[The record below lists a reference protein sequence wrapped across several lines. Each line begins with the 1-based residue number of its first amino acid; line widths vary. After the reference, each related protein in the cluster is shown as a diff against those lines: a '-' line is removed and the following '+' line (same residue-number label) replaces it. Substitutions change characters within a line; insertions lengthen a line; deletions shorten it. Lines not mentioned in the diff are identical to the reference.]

1 MNLSKSQ
8 YIKYRSCPK
17 RLWLNRNKKEVLTPP
32 DAAQQKIFDRGH
44 FIGELAWK
52 RFPFGVLVKDGYKN
66 PQEAIKRTQEL
77 MAQGVHVIYE
87 AAAFTYNGIL
97 VFVDILEKTST
108 GWNLVEVKSSTG
120 KPDKP
125 DAIAPIY
132 LDDIS
137 IQRYVLSRCGVTP
150 EHCYLMCI
158 NSHYV
163 METDA
168 LNLEQFFLLLT
179 ADNELVSDQDIEED
193 LEKIEKMLAGPEPEV
208 ELDKGGCAG
217 CECHDYCWKDIPE
230 DSVFDLLRSNK
241 AREYMKKGIVRIA
254 DLPPNSFDNDKY
266 NHWVE
271 VCRTQEPYINYAAVE
286 SWLKKL
292 TYPLYYLDF
301 ETTQP
306 VVPLW
311 KYSRPYQQIPFQFS
325 LHVQREPNGP
335 FEHYEYLSTGKE
347 DPRAGCAAALLK
359 YIGKAGTII
368 AHNAAA
374 FEKSRIKEMVRDLP
388 MHKRESRRLLE
399 MTERFADTGDV
410 FKADYLHPKMHG
422 SWSIKKV
429 LPALVPEMS
438 YEGMAVA
445 NGGDAMDAFDILY
458 AEKLPPAELE
468 QLRQDLLKYCEQD
481 TWAMVKI
488 VDVLRDSVQ

>member
-8 YIKYRSCPK
+8 YTKYRDCHK
-17 RLWLNRNKKEVLTPP
+17 HLWIYRNKKEVLTPP

-52 RFPFGVLVKDGYKN
+52 RFPGGVLIKDGYKK

-77 MAQGVHVIYE
+77 MAQGVPAIYE
-87 AAAFTYNGIL
+87 AAFSYNGIL
-97 VFVDILEKTST
+97 VFVDILEKTPT
-108 GWNLVEVKSSTG
+108 GWNLVEVKSSG
-120 KPDKP
+120 RKI
-125 DAIAPIY
+125 DAIY
-132 LDDIS
+132 VDDIS
-137 IQRYVLSRCGVTP
+137 IQRYVLSHCGITP
-150 EHCYLMCI
+150 EHCYLMHI
-158 NSHYV
+158 NSDYF
-163 METDA
+163 MTTDEPD
-168 LNLEQFFLLLT
+168 LSQFFLLT
-179 ADNELVSDQDIEED
+179 PMDSELFSDEDIEEN
-193 LEKIEKMLAGPEPEV
+193 LAAIEKLLAEPEPKV
-208 ELDKGGCAG
+208 ELDKSGCDG
-217 CECHDYCWKDIPE
+217 CECHDYCWKDMPE
-230 DSVFDLLRSNK
+230 DSVFDLLRSNR
-241 AREYMKKGIVRIA
+241 AREYMAQGILRIA

-266 NHWVE
+266 NRWIE
-271 VCRTQEPYINYAAVE
+271 VCRTQQPYIDKSAVAA
-286 SWLKKL
+286 WLNKL
-292 TYPLYYLDF
+292 NYPLYYLDF

-325 LHVQREPNGP
+325 LHVQREPNGK

-347 DPRAGCAAALLK
+347 DPRYGCVKALLE

-368 AHNAAA
+368 AHNAA
-374 FEKSRIKEMVRDLP
+374 FEKSRIKEMAHDLP
-388 MHKRESRRLLE
+388 LPEKDAKRLQE

-410 FKADYLHPKMHG
+410 FKQDYLHPKMHA

-445 NGGDAMDAFDILY
+445 NGGDAMDAFDVLY
-458 AEKLPPAELE
+458 AGKLPPAELE
-468 QLRQDLLKYCEQD
+468 QLRKDLLKYCEQD

-488 VDVLRDSVQ
+488 VDVLRDSIQ